1 MPVGKQGILFK
12 YFDKAICAV
21 VALAV
26 LAALFYTVKRAGA
39 LGREEPPEKAATII
53 QQIEAKLRS
62 GTASNALEKKAYLT
76 GVLDRIQ
83 KVPSPVPLGRDP
95 FRPPLPERHST
106 VRIGLNRTFI
116 LELESPF
123 KPDSVHV
130 RGSEK
135 TLELRDYPADGDYRQ
150 VRLRSGNREGK
161 AVVEGESDS
170 VKHEYPIVVNAQVG
184 KIAHPPSKL
193 TAAGRRGTV
202 TLRIEP
208 NRDNDDEGV
217 KVVKYEVWRRDWV
230 DPLGEYGKVGEAVAG
245 AVAESSSRR
254 TAPAAGG
261 PTAGPRGAPMAW
273 RAQEPQ
279 PAKKGAR
286 AEWRDQKVRPGQAYS
301 YKARTVGSN
310 TYPAAGEFTRPI
322 MVKVEPNVD
331 FAFQRSTGETVG
343 FDVAKRFSAGVEKE
357 TFWVSVGQEIGGIS
371 KDGGEVRSF
380 LTGLVMV
387 DFHRGVLLPGVGV
400 TDRVIYADREGNLHM
415 RLRRERGSSI
425 WDEKKESER
434 STRASP
440 ARAGARVPAGPGLR
454 RPRR

>member
-26 LAALFYTVKRAGA
+26 LATLFYTVKRAGS
-39 LGREEPPEKAATII
+39 LGREEPPENAARVIE
-53 QQIEAKLRS
+53 QIEAKLRS
-62 GTASNALEKKAYLT
+62 GTTSNALEKKAYLPE
-76 GVLDRIQ
+76 VLARIQ

-123 KPDSVHV
+123 KVDSVHV

-135 TLELRDYPADGDYRQ
+135 TLALREYPANGDYRQ
-150 VRLRSGNREGK
+150 MQLRSGNREGK

-170 VKHEYPIVVNAQVG
+170 VKHEYPIVVNARVG

-217 KVVKYEVWRRDWV
+217 RIVKYEVWRRDWV
-230 DPLGEYGKVGEAVAG
+230 DPLGEYRKVGEAVAG

-254 TAPAAGG
+254 TAPAAGAARG
-261 PTAGPRGAPMAW
+261 PALPFGGGPMAGPRGTPVA
-273 RAQEPQ
+273 RRTQEPQ

-286 AEWRDQKVRPGQAYS
+286 AEWRDRGVKAGQAYS

-322 MVKVEPNVD
+322 MVKVEPKVD
-331 FAFQRSTGETVG
+331 FAFQRSTGDTVG
-343 FDVAKRFSAGVEKE
+343 FDVA
-357 TFWVSVGQEIGGIS
+357 
-371 KDGGEVRSF
+371 
-380 LTGLVMV
+380 
-387 DFHRGVLLPGVGV
+387 
-400 TDRVIYADREGNLHM
+400 
-415 RLRRERGSSI
+415 
-425 WDEKKESER
+425 
-434 STRASP
+434 
-440 ARAGARVPAGPGLR
+440 
-454 RPRR
+454 